1 MLIVLENNMKNKKY
15 RVLET
20 ISTLFSLS
28 CAYITSINIF
38 PLNLWLNL
46 IAGILW
52 IIWASLTD
60 NKGIVIVN
68 IGFMLIFIVGLLKY
82 YSILTY
88 LQ

>member
-1 MLIVLENNMKNKKY
+1 MKDKKKY

-52 IIWASLTD
+52 IIWAVLTD

-68 IGFMLIFIVGLLKY
+68 IGFMVIFIVGLCKY
-82 YSILTY
+82 YSVLELIK
-88 LQ
+88 